1 MIDPTNL
8 WTDPWVVYPV
18 AVAAI
23 GLLVVTVWLFGRRK
37 RSGRQA
43 AMVCLLMSI
52 ALHAVIFF
60 AVPLIQNPG
69 GSTNVAPDSDDDPGV
84 SEINVAVFDPDLLT
98 ADVAGDDPSAMI
110 APLPV
115 AELTDLVETPT
126 VPSESPDEDDLSDVA
141 EVVPDDPTPSEPAP
155 IPDSLASEPFDA
167 PPTTEDAED
176 QTENTDPSDLINDQ
190 PIAMATQAL
199 LDDWLNEID
208 ATNDM
213 AAASQID
220 STQSVA
226 PEPAVA
232 SSAASSSDP
241 SKQPATTAPTPRPAG
256 TPSASTQQANVRATA
271 SQPTATVSNAISSAP
286 EAMTAGA
293 RKADFANRVGSAKQL
308 ALQQTGGDQNTEAA
322 VGRALKFLA
331 MHQRSDGGF
340 DSRSAGS
347 GQERRPLGE
356 ARSDAH
362 GVVAGSRS
370 DSASTGLALLAMVG
384 SGNTHVEG
392 PYSEN
397 VYRGLVYLIRQQKSS
412 GSLAGNAT
420 LYASNYCHG
429 MAALA
434 MGEAAAMSSDP
445 NAIEATRR
453 ALMYT
458 RSMQHPTTGGFRYT
472 PGDPGDLS
480 QLGWQAMVMDAGF
493 RAGLPADRQAVGGV
507 LRFLRTVRA
516 GRSGGLASYRP
527 GEKPTRTMTAEAL
540 ATRLLMG
547 DTVPPAEIFEAEQ
560 FLLEQPPGVG
570 QDNYYYWYYATIA
583 LHQLQ
588 DAAWQRWNQALK
600 TRLLAT
606 QLPDG
611 SWPTD
616 SVWGG
621 YGGKVYTTAMATLC
635 LEVYYRHSL
644 RGSSTD
650 VAGNAATRR

>member
-23 GLLVVTVWLFGRRK
+23 GLLVITVWLFGRRK

-43 AMVCLLMSI
+43 AVVCLLMSI

-69 GSTNVAPDSDDDPGV
+69 GSTNVDPDSDDDPGV
-84 SEINVAVFDPDLLT
+84 SEVNVAVFDADLWT
-98 ADVAGDDPSAMI
+98 TDVAGDDPSAMI

-126 VPSESPDEDDLSDVA
+126 APLDPPIDDAATDVA
-141 EVVPDDPTPSEPAP
+141 DVAPADPMPPQPAP
-155 IPDSLASEPFDA
+155 VPDSLAFESFDA
-167 PPTTEDAED
+167 APRPEDAENP
-176 QTENTDPSDLINDQ
+176 TENTEPSDSINDQ

-220 STQSVA
+220 STQSIA
-226 PEPAVA
+226 PEPAVSSA
-232 SSAASSSDP
+232 MDTSAASSPDP
-241 SKQPATTAPTPRPAG
+241 SKQAAITSS
-256 TPSASTQQANVRATA
+256 TPSPASAPPPGTSAPA
-271 SQPTATVSNAISSAP
+271 SHPTATVSSAISSAP
-286 EAMTAGA
+286 AAMTAGA

-644 RGSSTD
+644 RGSTTD